1 MQGYSFQGVA
11 VSAKPVLNFN
21 CFFFFCWVFF
31 SIQFVGPCVLV
42 NNSISHLTCH

>member
-11 VSAKPVLNFN
+11 VSTKPVLNFN
-21 CFFFFCWVFF
+21 CFFFVVVF

>member
-11 VSAKPVLNFN
+11 VSAKPVLNFS
-21 CFFFFCWVFF
+21 CFFFCWFFF